1 MAGTMTGPLALF
13 LQGLA
18 FVLVL
23 GSLFVIVHALGRRVE
38 RWKRPWTR
46 WVWAALAA
54 EYVVA
59 FAALFIVR
67 GNDAVLTVFGISYVV
82 AIAVDVAYLLRVVFP
97 PAPRGEE
104 PPGEPAAVGVPSAPQ
119 GGGAAASAEE
129 SAEEG
134 S

>member
-13 LQGLA
+13 LEGLA
-18 FVLVL
+18 FALVL

-38 RWKRPWTR
+38 RWKRPWIR

-82 AIAVDVAYLLRVVFP
+82 AIAVEVAYLLRVVFP
-97 PAPRGEE
+97 PSRGEE

-119 GGGAAASAEE
+119 GGGAAACVEE

>member
-1 MAGTMTGPLALF
+1 MTGPLAIF
-13 LQGLA
+13 LEGLA
-18 FVLVL
+18 FALVL

-46 WVWAALAA
+46 WVWVGLAA

-82 AIAVDVAYLLRVVFP
+82 AIVVDVAYLLRVVFP
-97 PAPRGEE
+97 PVPRGEE
-104 PPGEPAAVGVPSAPQ
+104 PPGERVPVGAPSAPAA
-119 GGGAAASAEE
+119 GGSAASVDDG
-129 SAEEG
+129 AEEG

>member
-1 MAGTMTGPLALF
+1 MSGPMTGPLALF
-13 LQGLA
+13 LEGLA
-18 FVLVL
+18 FALVL

-38 RWKRPWTR
+38 RWKRPWSR

-67 GNDAVLTVFGISYVV
+67 GNDAVLTVFGVSYVA
-82 AIAVDVAYLLRVVFP
+82 AIVVDVAYLLRVVFP

-104 PPGEPAAVGVPSAPQ
+104 PPGELVAAGAPVAPSP
-119 GGGAAASAEE
+119 GSAAASVDDGM
-129 SAEEG
+129 EEG